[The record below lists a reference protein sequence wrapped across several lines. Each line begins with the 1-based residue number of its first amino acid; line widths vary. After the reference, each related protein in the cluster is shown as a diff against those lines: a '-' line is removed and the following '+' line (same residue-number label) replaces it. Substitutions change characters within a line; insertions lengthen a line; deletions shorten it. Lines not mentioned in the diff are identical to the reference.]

1 MSYNLTNK
9 GLTSDQN
16 YSNSY
21 RGRYETSTSIQ
32 KVETGDPVYSCLGTE
47 TDSQAGVPQRS

>member
-16 YSNSY
+16 YSNPY

-32 KVETGDPVYSCLGTE
+32 EVETEDSVYYCLGTE